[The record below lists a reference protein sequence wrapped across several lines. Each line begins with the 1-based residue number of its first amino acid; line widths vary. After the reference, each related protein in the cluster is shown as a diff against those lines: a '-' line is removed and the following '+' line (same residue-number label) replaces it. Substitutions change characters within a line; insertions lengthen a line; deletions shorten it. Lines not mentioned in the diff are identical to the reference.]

1 MSETGKVFLIDDDE
15 PLLKALSRNLKLAG
29 YETETFRSPVDFLD
43 RAVYLGP
50 GCILLDLMMQQMTGL
65 EFQQI
70 LRAYDISLPVIF
82 LSGHGT
88 VPAASAAFKG
98 GAVDFLMKPV
108 HSDELIAA
116 VSDAIAKHKKT
127 LIAEDN
133 ARSVGARYSQ
143 LTPREREVCS
153 LLTQGLLNKQIG
165 YSLGATE
172 STIKK
177 HRARV
182 LEKLGVQSIAE
193 LVSTLEL
200 MKRKDRA
207 GTRSSLSSLPPA

>member
-1 MSETGKVFLIDDDE
+1 M
-15 PLLKALSRNLKLAG
+15 
-29 YETETFRSPVDFLD
+29 
-43 RAVYLGP
+43 
-50 GCILLDLMMQQMTGL
+50 
-65 EFQQI
+65 
-70 LRAYDISLPVIF
+70 
-82 LSGHGT
+82 
-88 VPAASAAFKG
+88 PAESAAFKG
-98 GAVDFLMKPV
+98 GALDFLMKPV
-108 HSDELIAA
+108 HSEELIAA
-116 VSDAIAKHKKT
+116 VSDAIAKHANT
-127 LIAEDN
+127 LIAEES

-207 GTRSSLSSLPPA
+207 DARSSFSSRPPA

>member
-1 MSETGKVFLIDDDE
+1 VDTNRREAGKVRAKRRGI
-15 PLLKALSRNLKLAG
+15 RIAG
-29 YETETFRSPVDFLD
+29 VGSIQI
-43 RAVYLGP
+43 GP
-50 GCILLDLMMQQMTGL
+50 YQFGRLN
-65 EFQQI
+65 
-70 LRAYDISLPVIF
+70 
-82 LSGHGT
+82 
-88 VPAASAAFKG
+88 
-98 GAVDFLMKPV
+98 
-108 HSDELIAA
+108 
-116 VSDAIAKHKKT
+116 T
-127 LIAEDN
+127 LIAEES

-177 HRARV
+177 HRACV

-193 LVSTLEL
+193 LVNTLEL

-207 GTRSSLSSLPPA
+207 EPRSSFSSLPPA